1 MGLLPDLVVAVGALC
16 AGFVTGLAGFGT
28 GLVALGFWLHVI
40 EPRVAAPLVVI
51 CSVAGQTQS
60 LIAVRRAFDLR
71 RLLPF
76 LAGGLLGVPLGV
88 AALGW
93 IDAATFRLAVGLF
106 LLVYAGTMLASRR
119 LPVVAR
125 GGRAADAA
133 VGLGGGILGGAAGLS
148 GPLPTI
154 WCSLKGWT
162 KDGQRAVFQPFN
174 LAILSW
180 ALVAQAW
187 DGVLTAEVGRLTL
200 ICLPGVLIGAW
211 TGAKTYGRIDDRQFR
226 LLVLWLLFGA
236 GLTLALPRLV

>member
-1 MGLLPDLVVAVGALC
+1 MSLLPDLVVAVGALC
-16 AGFVTGLAGFGT
+16 AGFTTGLTGFGT

-40 EPRVAAPLVVI
+40 GPQLAAPLVVI
-51 CSVAGQTQS
+51 CSVAGQCQS

-76 LAGGLLGVPLGV
+76 LAGGLAGVPLGV

-93 IDAATFRLAVGLF
+93 IEAGSFRLAVGLF
-106 LLVYAGTMLASRR
+106 LLAYSGAMLASRR
-119 LPVVAR
+119 LPVITW

-133 VGLGGGILGGAAGLS
+133 IGLGGGVLGGAAGLS

-154 WCSLKGWT
+154 WCSLKGWS

-174 LAILSW
+174 LAVLTW

-200 ICLPGVLIGAW
+200 VSLPGVLIGAW
-211 TGAKTYGRIDDRQFR
+211 IGARTYGRIDDRRFR

-236 GLTLALPRLV
+236 GLALTLPRLI